1 MGKPARMD
9 TQQRLRPYTLPLPS
23 PPAPLS
29 RGSGRG
35 SHAPVGQD
43 GHPCRNLG
51 VAEEACLGSVLL
63 RGPGEQSP
71 AGALAGPSGVPVTP
85 AASSTACESGP
96 PGDAGG
102 YQALDFTCF
111 ISSYLS
117 QQCCKLRAVTAPFY
131 R

>member
-1 MGKPARMD
+1 MD
-9 TQQRLRPYTLPLPS
+9 TQQRLRYTLCLSPPPS
-23 PPAPLS
+23 PTEQRLWKRQPRA
-29 RGSGRG
+29 
-35 SHAPVGQD
+35 APVGQD
-43 GHPCRNLG
+43 SHPCRNLG

-71 AGALAGPSGVPVTP
+71 AGALVGPSGVPVTP
-85 AASSTACESGP
+85 AASSPACESGP

-131 R
+131 S